1 MPGSL
6 VIAGLGIQV
15 PRQVTW
21 EARAEIERA
30 ERLLYLVADPVAEAW
45 LQRSN
50 PAAESLADCYLEGRS
65 RAIAYERMVE
75 RMLAPVRTGARVCAA
90 FYGHPGVFVSPT
102 HEAIRIARAEHFEAR
117 MLPGISAEDCL
128 FADLGVDPARSG
140 CQSYEATDFLV
151 NERTVD
157 PRSAL
162 ILWQAGLVGRVE
174 YRHDGFGENR
184 LGLSVLQE
192 ALLARYSPDHEVV
205 IYEASPYSVIEPSIR
220 RTCLRDL
227 LASELE
233 ATSTLL
239 LPPLPSRANEPMLR
253 RLGIDVAS
261 LQGASAGEGDSR
273 SASSGPPP
281 SVGASRPAGER
292 ALI

>member
-1 MPGSL
+1 M
-6 VIAGLGIQV
+6 
-15 PRQVTW
+15 
-21 EARAEIERA
+21 
-30 ERLLYLVADPVAEAW
+30 
-45 LQRSN
+45 
-50 PAAESLADCYLEGRS
+50 
-65 RAIAYERMVE
+65 
-75 RMLAPVRTGARVCAA
+75 
-90 FYGHPGVFVSPT
+90 
-102 HEAIRIARAEHFEAR
+102 
-117 MLPGISAEDCL
+117 
-128 FADLGVDPARSG
+128 
-140 CQSYEATDFLV
+140 
-151 NERTVD
+151 VD
-157 PRSAL
+157 PRSAI

-253 RLGIDVAS
+253 RLGIEVAS

-273 SASSGPPP
+273 SASSGPPR
-281 SVGASRPAGER
+281 SGGGSRPAGER